1 DQYMQT
7 RSILDK
13 SLNNFFLNIERLGTR
28 DLLSYAQLSYD
39 TILISIQSNT
49 KLPLTVNSLFS
60 SHGLDLTSSL
70 QILIELYIHLY
81 ILRIYFHQL
90 YLYDLF
96 DELIILL
103 ISYNLCK
110 SGILLQQTTKQY
122 NQLYIRL
129 IEYNY
134 KLTNI
139 HAYTS
144 CLLK

>member
-49 KLPLTVNSLFS
+49 KLPLTVN
-60 SHGLDLTSSL
+60 
-70 QILIELYIHLY
+70 IHLY